1 MSINSKIQIQIL
13 SQDLIRRL
21 QNICDSVTQKEKNDI
36 IDNYYE
42 RLRRSGHS
50 HSVAHEI
57 IVSGIVGYE
66 RKVDRAVKENSPLH
80 KAAAATLQT
89 RIYKKLT
96 QRENWYKDKNNKIK
110 NGGQTV
116 KKKESNRGESKKIPL
131 VSVMFV
137 PYTPNSQLLKK
148 LKQAESK
155 VTALTGDKVKHV
167 ERAGTKLRYLLIS
180 SDPWSNVKCNK
191 IKCLV
196 CSNPLNK
203 NYPCRKRNI
212 TYKTYCL
219 KCAEDAGAD
228 TKTIKKNVNDQIKFY
243 FGESFRDA
251 FTRGNEHLTDY
262 LGEEEDSH
270 MFKHVSD
277 EHPDSLPREIKFGM
291 SVVKQHKSSF
301 DRMVFESVLI
311 YRGGHNI
318 LNSKSEFSRCQVPR
332 LSVMVGE
339 NQQYD
344 KFEKNVEVLK
354 LKRQLVDEQMIKS
367 KSKRRRKFDADNDSS
382 DKEGSGL
389 VNNSNLDGSAVLPN
403 SKDISADN
411 VSHNEAK
418 KENIDPISKFPPKPK
433 PKLSTK
439 KSKARKLLKGQQTIS
454 SYFKNSQRALQDFGN
469 SCLSPHPPT

>member
-1 MSINSKIQIQIL
+1 M
-13 SQDLIRRL
+13 
-21 QNICDSVTQKEKNDI
+21 
-36 IDNYYE
+36 
-42 RLRRSGHS
+42 
-50 HSVAHEI
+50 
-57 IVSGIVGYE
+57 
-66 RKVDRAVKENSPLH
+66 
-80 KAAAATLQT
+80 
-89 RIYKKLT
+89 
-96 QRENWYKDKNNKIK
+96 
-110 NGGQTV
+110 
-116 KKKESNRGESKKIPL
+116 
-131 VSVMFV
+131 
-137 PYTPNSQLLKK
+137 
-148 LKQAESK
+148 
-155 VTALTGDKVKHV
+155 
-167 ERAGTKLRYLLIS
+167 
-180 SDPWSNVKCNK
+180 
-191 IKCLV
+191 
-196 CSNPLNK
+196 NK

-212 TYKTYCL
+212 KYKTYCL

-411 VSHNEAK
+411 FSHNEAK

>member
-1 MSINSKIQIQIL
+1 
-13 SQDLIRRL
+13 
-21 QNICDSVTQKEKNDI
+21 
-36 IDNYYE
+36 
-42 RLRRSGHS
+42 
-50 HSVAHEI
+50 
-57 IVSGIVGYE
+57 
-66 RKVDRAVKENSPLH
+66 
-80 KAAAATLQT
+80 
-89 RIYKKLT
+89 
-96 QRENWYKDKNNKIK
+96 
-110 NGGQTV
+110 
-116 KKKESNRGESKKIPL
+116 
-131 VSVMFV
+131 
-137 PYTPNSQLLKK
+137 
-148 LKQAESK
+148 
-155 VTALTGDKVKHV
+155 
-167 ERAGTKLRYLLIS
+167 
-180 SDPWSNVKCNK
+180 
-191 IKCLV
+191 
-196 CSNPLNK
+196 
-203 NYPCRKRNI
+203 
-212 TYKTYCL
+212 
-219 KCAEDAGAD
+219 
-228 TKTIKKNVNDQIKFY
+228 
-243 FGESFRDA
+243 
-251 FTRGNEHLTDY
+251 
-262 LGEEEDSH
+262 

-411 VSHNEAK
+411 FSHNEAK